1 MIRVR
6 EVRLID
12 PEGEQLGIMPIEE
25 ALQAADEFGLD
36 LVEVSPE
43 ARPPV
48 CKIMD
53 FGRWK
58 YQQAKRSQEAR
69 RKQHVIQV
77 KEVKLRPK
85 TDEHDYQFKLRHVRR
100 FLTDGNKAKVTIR
113 FRGREMEHPERGQA
127 ILERIAQEVED
138 LGRVEQLPKREGRTM
153 FLVLA
158 PKGFG

>member
-6 EVRLID
+6 EVRLIGPD
-12 PEGEQLGIMPIEE
+12 GTQLGIMPIEE
-25 ALQAADEFGLD
+25 ARQAAEEHDLD

-69 RKQHVIQV
+69 RKQHTILV

-85 TDEHDYQFKLRHVRR
+85 TDEHDYQFKVRHVRR

-113 FRGREMEHPERGQA
+113 FRGREMEHTERGRK
-127 ILERIAQEVED
+127 ILERITEEVED
-138 LGRVEQLPKREGRTM
+138 LGKIEQFPKMEGRTM
-153 FLVLA
+153 AIILA
-158 PKGFG
+158 PKNIP

>member
-1 MIRVR
+1 MIRVK

-12 PEGEQLGIMPIEE
+12 SEGEQLGIMPIEE
-25 ALQAADEFGLD
+25 ARQAADESGLD
-36 LVEVSPE
+36 LVEVSPG

-53 FGRWK
+53 YGRFK

-69 RKQHVIQV
+69 RKQHTIQV

-85 TDEHDYQFKLRHVRR
+85 TDEHDYKFKVRHVRR

-113 FRGREMEHPERGQA
+113 FRGREMEHPERGRK
-127 ILERIAQEVED
+127 ILERIAEEVED
-138 LGRVEQLPKREGRTM
+138 LGKIEQLPKMEGRTM
-153 FLVLA
+153 AIILA
-158 PKGFG
+158 PKSVP

>member
-12 PEGEQLGIMPIEE
+12 PEGNQLGIMAIED
-25 ALQAADEFGLD
+25 ARQAAEEFGLD

-69 RKQHVIQV
+69 RKQHTIQV

-85 TDEHDYQFKLRHVRR
+85 TDEHDYQFKLRHIKR
-100 FLTDGNKAKVTIR
+100 FLTEGNKVKVTIR
-113 FRGREMEHPERGQA
+113 FRGREVEHPERGRR
-127 ILERIAQEVED
+127 ILERIAEEVEE
-138 LGRVEQLPKREGRTM
+138 LGRIEQLPKQEGRTM
-153 FLVLA
+153 ASILA
-158 PKGFG
+158 PKSVP

>member
-1 MIRVR
+1 MIRVK

-12 PEGEQLGIMPIEE
+12 SEGQQLGIMPTEE
-25 ALQAADEFGLD
+25 ARQAADELGLD
-36 LVEVSPE
+36 LVEVSPG

-53 FGRWK
+53 FGRYK

-69 RKQHVIQV
+69 RKQHTIQV

-85 TDEHDYQFKLRHVRR
+85 TDEHDYQFKVRHVRR

-113 FRGREMEHPERGQA
+113 FRGREMEHPERGRK
-127 ILERIAQEVED
+127 ILERIAEEVED
-138 LGRVEQLPKREGRTM
+138 LGKIEQFPKMEGRTM
-153 FLVLA
+153 AIILA
-158 PKGFG
+158 PKSVP

>member
-12 PEGEQLGIMPIEE
+12 PEGNQLGVMPIEDARE
-25 ALQAADEFGLD
+25 AAEEFGLD
-36 LVEVSPE
+36 LVEVSPD

-53 FGRWK
+53 YGRWK

-69 RKQHVIQV
+69 RKQHTIQV

-85 TDEHDYQFKLRHVRR
+85 TDQHDYEFKVRHVRR

-113 FRGREMEHPERGQA
+113 FRGREMEHPERGQK

-138 LGRVEQLPKREGRTM
+138 LGRIEQLPKREGRTM
-153 FLVLA
+153 SIILA
-158 PKGFG
+158 PKGAG

>member
-25 ALQAADEFGLD
+25 ARQAADEFGLD